1 MMSMQTLHRWLA
13 VIVGLQLLIWVATG
27 LAFNLI
33 DSQYLNGNHY
43 RQKMTVTPIDTASPL
58 AEPSRLLQQFP
69 TQTVSAI
76 ALDNVLGKALYRVTS
91 DKGKFG
97 FWATDL
103 SPVKLEPEQ
112 LKLLALSSYSG
123 SGQIISIELAN
134 DVADKYSASSALYRV
149 DLQDER
155 NTHIYVD
162 ATTAEVVAHENWG
175 SNLKQLLFMLHFMD
189 YLPDNGVSFNH
200 IVIRILATIVLLL
213 GISGTI
219 LVIRK
224 LKRGQYRIGR
234 SHTENNTLVLL
245 SPDNEQLETIT
256 IHHSGMLDALNH
268 HKERIRT
275 TCGGGGQC
283 GLCRITFINNPPL
296 ATDQDKEKL
305 KKEQLD
311 AGMRLSCQHEAIGG
325 SVSLVNSAQLR
336 HYRKQ
341 SSILDKQSA

>member
-1 MMSMQTLHRWLA
+1 MMSMQILHRWLA
-13 VIVGLQLLIWVATG
+13 AIVGLQLFIWVATG

-33 DSQYLNGNHY
+33 DSQHLNGNHY
-43 RQKMTVTPIDTASPL
+43 RQKMTAPPVDTASAL
-58 AEPSRLLQQFP
+58 AEPSQLLLQFP

-76 ALDNVLGKALYRVTS
+76 TIDNVLGKALYRVTS

-103 SPVKLEPEQ
+103 SPVKLEPDQ
-112 LKLLALSSYSG
+112 LKQLALSSYSG
-123 SGQIISIELAN
+123 SGQVIAIELAN
-134 DVADKYSASSALYRV
+134 DVADKYAASSALYRV

-200 IVIRILATIVLLL
+200 IAIRIVATIVLLL
-213 GISGTI
+213 GISGAI

-224 LKRGQYRIGR
+224 LKHGQYRIGR
-234 SHTENNTLVLL
+234 AHSENNTLILL
-245 SPDNEQLETIT
+245 SPDNEPLETIT

-275 TCGGGGQC
+275 SCGGGGQC
-283 GLCRITFINNPPL
+283 GMCRVKFIDHPPL
-296 ATDQDKEKL
+296 ATDQDRSKL
-305 KKEQLD
+305 TDDQLND
-311 AGMRLSCQHEAIGG
+311 GIRLSCQHQAMGG
-325 SVSLVNSAQLR
+325 CVSLVNAAQLR
-336 HYRKQ
+336 HYIKL
-341 SSILDKQSA
+341 SSILD